1 MKKKIF
7 FVSIFLFFV
16 LIFFLSPISGDDWG
30 NYIEGSRGIYK
41 SITEAIGMYFSWEG
55 RLISR
60 ILINILT
67 YHKVLWNFVNSLV
80 ITGTI
85 FLIIKIINPKKKI
98 IYLLSLLIFLL
109 MNIYTFSQVIPWL
122 AGNITYLFVIPLLLL
137 YFYFIFSNK
146 KDNRLIVLFSIL
158 NLIMTMF
165 VEHMAIILIFSNI
178 LFIIYRYI
186 KNKKIDKELILYLVI
201 SIVGTLVMLLSPGT
215 AYRSSVENIDFNKL
229 SIIGKIL
236 SNIPN
241 FIYYTFIVN
250 PYMIILL
257 SISSTYLINKTF
269 NKKILKVL
277 LVLIMNVIPLLSTSL
292 YLISNFISI
301 NSFLID
307 PNSIVLFIFY
317 IIYILFFVY
326 LIIKNNKSIFNKEM
340 FFFVI
345 GLSSNIIMMV
355 SPTWGFRTSLG
366 TYIFLC
372 IFSLLIINKYIKER
386 KIYNITIIFIIII
399 SCIFYSIL
407 YISTFRQYKENKS
420 IIENSIR
427 DKSKVI
433 EIYKYP
439 YFINCNI
446 NPDND
451 YHLRVFKRYYGIDE
465 NVEVKLLKNKCRY
478 LILY

>member
-1 MKKKIF
+1 
-7 FVSIFLFFV
+7 
-16 LIFFLSPISGDDWG
+16 
-30 NYIEGSRGIYK
+30 
-41 SITEAIGMYFSWEG
+41 
-55 RLISR
+55 
-60 ILINILT
+60 
-67 YHKVLWNFVNSLV
+67 
-80 ITGTI
+80 
-85 FLIIKIINPKKKI
+85 
-98 IYLLSLLIFLL
+98 

-122 AGNITYLFVIPLLLL
+122 AGNITYLFPIPLLLL

-201 SIVGTLVMLLSPGT
+201 SIVATLVMLLSPGT

-277 LVLIMNVIPLLSTSL
+277 LVLLMNTIPILGTSL
-292 YLISNFISI
+292 YLVSNFVNI
-301 NSFLID
+301 NIFLID
-307 PNSIVLFIFY
+307 SHSIILILFY
-317 IIYILFFVY
+317 IVYILFFLY
-326 LIIKNNKSIFNKEM
+326 LIIKNNKTIFNKET

-386 KIYNITIIFIIII
+386 KIYNIIIIFIIII

-451 YHLRVFKRYYGIDE
+451 YHLRVFKRYYNIPE
-465 NVEVKLLKNKCRY
+465 NTEVKLLKNKWRY

>member
-7 FVSIFLFFV
+7 FISIFIFFL

-30 NYIEGSRGIYK
+30 NYIEGSRGLYK

-55 RLISR
+55 RFISR
-60 ILINILT
+60 VLINILT
-67 YHKVLWNFVNSLV
+67 YHKVLWNIVNSLV

-85 FLIIKIINPKKKI
+85 FLIIKIINPRKKI
-98 IYLLSLLIFLL
+98 IYLLSLLVFLL
-109 MNIYTFSQVIPWL
+109 MNIYTFSQVVPWL
-122 AGNITYLFVIPLLLL
+122 AGNITYLFPIPLLLL

-292 YLISNFISI
+292 YLISNFVNINIFLI
-301 NSFLID
+301 NSH
-307 PNSIVLFIFY
+307 SIILLLFY
-317 IIYILFFVY
+317 IVYILFFLY
-326 LIIKNNKSIFNKEM
+326 LIIKNNKTIFNKEM
-340 FFFVI
+340 FFFII

-386 KIYNITIIFIIII
+386 KIYNIIILFIIII

-420 IIENSIR
+420 IIENSIK
-427 DKSKVI
+427 DQSNVI

-451 YHLRVFKRYYGIDE
+451 YHLRVFKRYYNIPE
-465 NVEVKLLKNKCRY
+465 NTEVKLLDNKWRY